1 MNLMFF
7 AVISKI
13 NNKMVLNAKKQLTN
27 RKKYCILSLYFKR

>member
-13 NNKMVLNAKKQLTN
+13 NNKMVLNAKKTVD
-27 RKKYCILSLYFKR
+27 KSEKILYAKFVF